1 MEAEKRSLF
10 SLCADL
16 DSVDVDD
23 LTQKLTH
30 FTSKIKERQ
39 KRKPK
44 TPRQIAQG
52 DSEVDECKSSAADKS
67 QLDDDGDKATA
78 FAESENQMKLARSSA
93 RRVRDV
99 CDEGEVEAGDRP
111 GTPRSR
117 ATKGKDRAQIEKSNT
132 KAADRQ
138 SRDVIRSSPAG
149 TVRWVE

>member
-1 MEAEKRSLF
+1 MRSLF

-52 DSEVDECKSSAADKS
+52 DSEVDECKSSAADIS
-67 QLDDDGDKATA
+67 QLDDDDDVAVKATA

-99 CDEGEVEAGDRP
+99 CDEGEVATGDRP